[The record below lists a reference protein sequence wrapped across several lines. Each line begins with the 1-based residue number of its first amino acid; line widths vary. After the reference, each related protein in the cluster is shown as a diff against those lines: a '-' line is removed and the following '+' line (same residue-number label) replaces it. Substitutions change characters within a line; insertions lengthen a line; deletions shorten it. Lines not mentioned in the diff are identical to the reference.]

1 MHNITRAASWA
12 CAMLIIAAMSALG
25 WVAED
30 VATTLLI
37 VFPVLAVTTLSN
49 RGCSLAGRGEAR

>member
-1 MHNITRAASWA
+1 MNNVTKAASWA
-12 CAMLIIAAMSALG
+12 SAMLVIAAMSAFG
-25 WVAED
+25 WIAKD

-49 RGCSLAGRGEAR
+49 HGCSLAKRGGAR